1 MCASGS
7 DIISHTHNPLFE
19 EWLVKTK
26 WVRLA
31 DGYPTFPCGHRF
43 PEECDC
49 QKSSHMQRTETP
61 VYDASLPK
69 QQEVGRLSPSP

>member
-7 DIISHTHNPLFE
+7 DIISHTHNSLFE

-26 WVRLA
+26 WAAWLMA
-31 DGYPTFPCGHRF
+31 TQPFLCGHRF
-43 PEECDC
+43 PEERDY
-49 QKSSHMQRTETP
+49 QKPSHMQRTETP